1 MYLVQDKLLFFRQ
14 PVAEAQRASI
24 ARRFPAVESVF
35 IETDV
40 RLHAWHVKGSPLVLY
55 FGGNAEEVSWMIAES
70 ARRTPGVGWLL
81 VDYRGYGSGGRGAS
95 AAGVPH

>member
-14 PVAEAQRASI
+14 PVAEAQRESI

-55 FGGNAEEVSWMIAES
+55 FGGNAEEGSWMIAES
-70 ARRTPGVGWLL
+70 ARRTPGGGWLL
-81 VDYRGYGSGGRGAS
+81 VDYRGYRSRARAPFQRGL
-95 AAGVPH
+95 